1 VLIIDSLIISGVRF
15 VLDKV
20 AAAVET
26 EMNDDTVLRERL
38 LDAQMRV
45 ELGEMT
51 QGEFDVFE
59 GEIIARIRE
68 IKERQRGGE
77 SAAISPKD
85 MKVTGIEASFE
96 GDEH

>member
-1 VLIIDSLIISGVRF
+1 MLIIDSLIISGVRF

-20 AAAVET
+20 VAAVET
-26 EMNDDTVLRERL
+26 EMNDDGVLRERL
-38 LDAQMRV
+38 LDAQMRL

-51 QGEFDVFE
+51 QEEFDTLEADILV
-59 GEIIARIRE
+59 RIRE

-77 SAAISPKD
+77 SAVISPKD
-85 MKVTGIEASFE
+85 MKITGIEASFE

>member
-1 VLIIDSLIISGVRF
+1 MLIVDSLIIAGVRF

-26 EMNDDTVLRERL
+26 EMNDDGALRERL
-38 LDAQMRV
+38 LAAQMEV
-45 ELGEMT
+45 ELGDMT
-51 QGEFDVFE
+51 QEEFDALE
-59 GEIIARIRE
+59 AEIIVRIRE
-68 IKERQRGGE
+68 IKERQRDGE

-85 MKVTGIEASFE
+85 MKVTGIEASFD

>member
-26 EMNDDTVLRERL
+26 EMNDDSVLRERL
-38 LDAQMRV
+38 LEAQMRV

-51 QGEFDVFE
+51 QEEFDAFE
-59 GEIIARIRE
+59 EDILVRIRE
-68 IKERQRGGE
+68 IKDRQRGGE
-77 SAAISPKD
+77 SAVISPKD

>member
-1 VLIIDSLIISGVRF
+1 VLIIDSLIVSGIRF

-20 AAAVET
+20 AAAVDT
-26 EMNDDTVLRERL
+26 ELNDDAVLRERL
-38 LDAQMRV
+38 LDAQMRL

-51 QGEFDVFE
+51 QGEFDDLEADIV
-59 GEIIARIRE
+59 ARIRE

-77 SAAISPKD
+77 PAVISPKD
-85 MKVTGIEASFE
+85 MRVTGIEATFE

>member
-1 VLIIDSLIISGVRF
+1 MLIIDSLIISGVRF

-26 EMNDDTVLRERL
+26 ELNDDTVLRERL

-45 ELGEMT
+45 ELGEMSHE
-51 QGEFDVFE
+51 EFDELVAD
-59 GEIIARIRE
+59 IVARIRE

-77 SAAISPKD
+77 SALISPRD
-85 MKVTGIEASFE
+85 MKVTGIEATFE

>member
-1 VLIIDSLIISGVRF
+1 MLIIDSLIISGVRF

-20 AAAVET
+20 AAAVDT
-26 EMNDDTVLRERL
+26 EMNDETVLRERL

-51 QGEFDVFE
+51 QAQFDE
-59 GEIIARIRE
+59 LEAEIIARIHE
-68 IKERQRGGE
+68 IKDRQRGGE